1 MRLPSGPTGGRAGR
15 KPIGDTC
22 WPTGTTGPRARLAP
36 GQERFLKRQLSL
48 PVSMI
53 SVSIARRPARKGR
66 NPGTGE
72 AIRIK
77 ASNVLKFR
85 PAMPLKRAAGAA

>member
-1 MRLPSGPTGGRAGR
+1 MRLPSGPTGGRSGR
-15 KPIGDTC
+15 KAIGDTC

-77 ASNVLKFR
+77 GRRHSTEVHESLDT
-85 PAMPLKRAAGAA
+85 LAAAIN